1 MYSRKDYLESTDC
14 AKQCLALNNEGLDW
28 NYAIAPVI
36 DRDLHERLLE
46 VPATDVLQFGQL
58 LPLICSG
65 YFGTALEILHTIE
78 VTNTPEVTNTKL
90 LEIKEWLISAL
101 NEAREV

>member
-14 AKQCLALNNEGLDW
+14 TKQCMALNNEGLDW
-28 NYAIAPVI
+28 NYTIAPVI

-46 VPATDVLQFGQL
+46 VPAADVLQFGQL

-65 YFGTALEILHTIE
+65 YFGTAIEILHTIE
-78 VTNTPEVTNTKL
+78 VTDTKL
-90 LEIKEWLISAL
+90 LVIKDWLISAL
-101 NEAREV
+101 TEAREV

>member
-14 AKQCLALNNEGLDW
+14 AKQCMALNNEGLDW

-36 DRDLHERLLE
+36 DRELHGRLLE
-46 VPATDVLQFGQL
+46 VKASDVLQFGQL

-65 YFGTALEILHTIE
+65 YFGTALDILNTIE
-78 VTNTPEVTNTKL
+78 PTDAKL
-90 LEIKEWLISAL
+90 LEIKEWLVNTL
-101 NEAREV
+101 TEAREV

>member
-14 AKQCLALNNEGLDW
+14 SKQCLARNNAGLNW

-46 VPATDVLQFGQL
+46 VPSEEVIQFIQI

-78 VTNTPEVTNTKL
+78 VTDAKL
-90 LEIKEWLISAL
+90 LEIKEWLINTL
-101 NEAREV
+101 TEAREV

>member
-1 MYSRKDYLESTDC
+1 MYSRKDYLNSIDC
-14 AKQCLALNNEGLDW
+14 SKQCLARNNEGLNW

-46 VPATDVLQFGQL
+46 VQAKDVLQFGQL

-78 VTNTPEVTNTKL
+78 VTDTKL
-90 LEIKEWLISAL
+90 IEIKEWLISTL